1 MFTNPSDVERIIK
14 SLDVKYDLL
23 YDHTEGMNMNERVT
37 VTLPEQVVRD
47 IERQEHNRSKFI
59 LQAVQNE
66 LKRRRIEGLQRSLSN
81 PHPDSENIDQ
91 AGFVEW
97 IDKMH
102 EGDEDLVNIK
112 AGESVRWIPGKG
124 W

>member
-1 MFTNPSDVERIIK
+1 M
-14 SLDVKYDLL
+14 

-66 LKRRRIEGLQRSLSN
+66 LERRRIEGLQRSLST
-81 PHPDSENIDQ
+81 PHPDSESIDQ
-91 AGFVEW
+91 AGIVEW
-97 IDKMH
+97 IGRMH

-112 AGESVRWIPGKG
+112 TGESVRWIPGRG
-124 W
+124 WTKEE

>member
-1 MFTNPSDVERIIK
+1 MSSKGILY
-14 SLDVKYDLL
+14 SLDFKYDLL
-23 YDHTEGMNMNERVT
+23 YDHTEGTNMNERVT

-66 LKRRRIEGLQRSLSN
+66 LERRRIEGLQRSLST
-81 PHPDSENIDQ
+81 PHPDSEYVDQ
-91 AGFVEW
+91 AGIVEW

-112 AGESVRWIPGKG
+112 TGESVRWIPGKG
-124 W
+124 WTKEE